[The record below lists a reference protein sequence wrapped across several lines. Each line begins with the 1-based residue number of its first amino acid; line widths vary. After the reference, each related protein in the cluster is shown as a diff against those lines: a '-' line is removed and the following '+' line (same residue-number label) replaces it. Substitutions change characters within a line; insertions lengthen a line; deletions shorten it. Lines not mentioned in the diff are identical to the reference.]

1 MHLDAISQK
10 AANDIGG
17 YLLTHYRD
25 ARGTLNAVNGTS
37 ALGALAGIFAQ
48 IQARA
53 LMRCRRHSA
62 ERQHAAR
69 TQHQGGRALLF
80 WRRDQSLRH
89 GRHARGAVVL
99 ECCGCCGERSEDR
112 STRSIWLISPGARR
126 GMSARRISAGRRS
139 MAATS

>member
-53 LMRCRRHSA
+53 LMRVGAIPQSDS
-62 ERQHAAR
+62 
-69 TQHQGGRALLF
+69 TLLELSTKAGELYYF
-80 WRRDQSLRH
+80 GDAINRCVM

-112 STRSIWLISPGARR
+112 RQDRSG
-126 GMSARRISAGRRS
+126 
-139 MAATS
+139 